1 MIFVTGTKRS
11 GTSMWMQI
19 LIEAGFPYIGKPY
32 SKNWIESIKG
42 ANEEGFYESPLRR
55 GVYHATNP
63 NPMTGAYLFPQK
75 TQMHAIKVFIPG
87 LLRSDLA
94 FIHRVVGTIRPWR
107 EYTASLRRLYAM
119 EDEFLQTQPKKEKAV
134 LPPLEMAQLQR
145 GTLHP
150 ALEWWR
156 ENYDLIR
163 NFATRR
169 FAFNLVSY
177 QKLLQ
182 DPHEIIPPVIQW
194 CMNGHDV
201 SKEQKIIQQDAI
213 ERAVQVVK
221 PRLNTQ
227 KESRV
232 DDSPLTSEQEE
243 IFDTLHDCFFRQIPL
258 QKSFIETLNELDQQL
273 APVITLH
280 RQKDSKVLQ
289 KSLLS
294 AGLSEKEAFD
304 VSEQTMEE
312 SRQI

>member
-1 MIFVTGTKRS
+1 
-11 GTSMWMQI
+11 MWMQI

-32 SKNWIESIKG
+32 SKNWVESIKN

-63 NPMTGAYLFPQK
+63 NPKSGAYLFPQNTK
-75 TQMHAIKVFIPG
+75 MHALKVFIPG

-107 EYTASLRRLYAM
+107 EYTTSLRRLYAM
-119 EDEFLQTQPKKEKAV
+119 EDDFLQTLPKKENAP
-134 LPPLEMAQLQR
+134 LPPLEIAHLQR

-177 QKLLQ
+177 RKLLQ
-182 DPHEIIPPVIQW
+182 EPQEIIPPVIQW
-194 CMNGHDV
+194 CV
-201 SKEQKIIQQDAI
+201 SDPRTKKAQMEIHVESI
-213 ERAVQVVK
+213 ERAVKVVK
-221 PRLNTQ
+221 PLLNTQ
-227 KESRV
+227 KETEV
-232 DDSPLTSEQEE
+232 HDSPLTSKQEQ
-243 IFDTLHDCFFRQIPL
+243 IFDELHDCFFRQIPL
-258 QKSFIETLNELDQQL
+258 QKSFIEVLNELDQEL
-273 APVITLH
+273 SPIIASH
-280 RQKDSKVLQ
+280 RQMDIKKFQ
-289 KSLLS
+289 QSLLE
-294 AGLSEKEAFD
+294 AGLSAKEAID
-304 VSEQTMEE
+304 VSEQTTEE